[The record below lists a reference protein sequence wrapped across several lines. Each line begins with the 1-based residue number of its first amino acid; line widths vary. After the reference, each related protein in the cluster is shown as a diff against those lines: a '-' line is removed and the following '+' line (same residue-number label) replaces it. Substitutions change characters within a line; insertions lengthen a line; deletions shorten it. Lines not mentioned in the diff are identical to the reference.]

1 MLYIVGILLFAIS
14 LSGLLLVRKNIMVY
28 LLNIELMFL
37 AINILFINQGCMFD
51 DEFVQVISL
60 LLLSVAA
67 AESAIGLALFVI
79 FFRLQDIININ
90 VLSRLKS

>member
-37 AINILFINQGCMFD
+37 SINILFINQGCMFD